1 MFTTLIQAEAL
12 SDLAQQPRN
21 GVLILDCSFD
31 LADPQRGRA
40 LYANAHIPGAIYVD
54 VEAVLSGKKT
64 GSNGRH
70 PLPAR
75 EAFASHIAQLGADND
90 TQVVVYD
97 RSEGMFA
104 ARAWWMFRWIGHQ
117 AVAVLDGGFDSW
129 TRAGYRV
136 QATVPANRPKGS
148 FSLREPLVRTTDRE
162 TVFSRLGDQATAV
175 IDARSPDRYR
185 GENETL
191 DSAAGHIPG
200 AYNRFFRDNLDT
212 EGRFK
217 PKEQLASEFNALL
230 AAPEI
235 STLVSQCGSGVT
247 ACHNMLSLEIAGI
260 ENAGLYPGSWSEW
273 SATPGMP
280 IATGNES
287 GR

>member
-1 MFTTLIQAEAL
+1 
-12 SDLAQQPRN
+12 
-21 GVLILDCSFD
+21 
-31 LADPQRGRA
+31 
-40 LYANAHIPGAIYVD
+40 
-54 VEAVLSGKKT
+54 
-64 GSNGRH
+64 
-70 PLPAR
+70 
-75 EAFASHIAQLGADND
+75 
-90 TQVVVYD
+90 
-97 RSEGMFA
+97 
-104 ARAWWMFRWIGHQ
+104 
-117 AVAVLDGGFDSW
+117 
-129 TRAGYRV
+129 
-136 QATVPANRPKGS
+136 
-148 FSLREPLVRTTDRE
+148 
-162 TVFSRLGDQATAV
+162 V

-247 ACHNMLSLEIAGI
+247 ACHNLLALEIAGI
-260 ENAGLYPGSWSEW
+260 ENAVLYPGSWSEW